1 MKKFE
6 AFGTLLTRSEAKEI
20 RGGGGDPHNPHDI
33 ITNPTDPG
41 SGGGST
47 CNSALCDAQAK
58 CKMPIDGRDGWCAW
72 RNGRCG
78 CGIV

>member
-6 AFGTLLTRSEAKEI
+6 QYGTLLTRSEAKEI
-20 RGGGGDPHNPHDI
+20 RGGGGD
-33 ITNPTDPG
+33 TNPYHSIDDQSDPG
-41 SGGGST
+41 GGVSA
-47 CNSALCDAQAK
+47 CNSALCDVQAK
-58 CKMPIDGRDGWCAW
+58 CKMPIDGREGWCAW